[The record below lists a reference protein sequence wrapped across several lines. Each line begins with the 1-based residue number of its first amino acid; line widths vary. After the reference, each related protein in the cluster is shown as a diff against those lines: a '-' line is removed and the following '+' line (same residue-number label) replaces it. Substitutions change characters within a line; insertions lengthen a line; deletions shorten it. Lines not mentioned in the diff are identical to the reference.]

1 MTAPPPR
8 VMVDGMRSLSQLRRR
23 LPLVAVVALAV
34 VGIAAI
40 SFSSSKGESAPESL
54 RDLDPFYS
62 QARSPCDE
70 LPIVLAPESTVI
82 PRDMSEALEV
92 LRQRVAVAGLP
103 VYADPGLLLAVPGLA
118 ELREPSLGT
127 RLRRALRSLRDRVAV
142 EDRQD
147 AVPLAGYAFDA
158 EECRQ

>member
-1 MTAPPPR
+1 
-8 VMVDGMRSLSQLRRR
+8 MRSLSQLRRR

-40 SFSSSKGESAPESL
+40 GLSSKGESAPESL
-54 RDLDPFYS
+54 PDLDPFYS

-70 LPIVLAPESTVI
+70 LPIVLAPESIVI
-82 PRDMSEALEV
+82 PRDMSDV
-92 LRQRVAVAGLP
+92 LRQRVAIADLP
-103 VYADPGLLLAVPGLA
+103 VYADPGLLLAMPERA
-118 ELREPSLGT
+118 ELREPSLRT

-147 AVPLAGYAFDA
+147 AVPLAEYAFDT